1 MSDPKLDQLCVNT
14 IRFLAVDAVEQA
26 NSGHA
31 GAPMGVG
38 PLAYVLWDRFLRHN
52 PLDPEWPDRD
62 RFVLSA
68 GHASMLLYSLLHL
81 TGYRLP
87 LSELKRFRQLGSKTP
102 GHPEYGETPGVETTT
117 GPLGQGAANAVGMAI
132 AERILAET
140 YNRPGH
146 EIIDHQTYCIV
157 SDGDLMEG
165 VASEAASLAGT
176 LRLGKLVYLYD
187 DNDISIEGDTGIAF
201 REDVGARF
209 KAYGWDVIGPID
221 GMDLSEVDAAVRQ
234 DRTEQSRPK
243 LIVARTTIGF
253 GSPNLAGTGAAHS
266 DPMGPDEVRLTKQN
280 LGWEYEGAFVIPEQV
295 LAHMRRAQQEGPE
308 RQRQWDAKM
317 EAYRKAYPEEAD
329 RLAEALSGT
338 PRAGWDQGLEELF
351 EGADKP
357 VSTREASGK
366 TINALAEKVHFLVGG
381 SADLAPSTKTI
392 MNGVGHFSPEDHS
405 GRNMHFGVREHGMG
419 AIANGM
425 ARHGGV
431 LPYTAT
437 FFIFSDYMR
446 PAMRLA
452 ALMGQR
458 VIFLF
463 THDSVGLG
471 EDGPTHEPV
480 EQLMGVRA
488 IPNTVVLRPADANE
502 TVAAWKLAI
511 ERRDGPTIL
520 ALSRQNL
527 PVLNGL
533 TTAMAEGVKRGAY
546 VLWEADGAPVLI
558 LIATGSEVSIALD
571 AAKTLE
577 GRGIKARVV
586 SMPSWELFEAQSP
599 DYREQV
605 LPAGLTRRISVE
617 AGVTLGWSRYVGPSG
632 VSIGVDR
639 FGASAPGKDVY
650 QYLGLTPERVV
661 EEAEHL
667 AASAS

>member
-1 MSDPKLDQLCVNT
+1 MTEAKLDQLCVNT
-14 IRFLAVDAVEQA
+14 IRFLTVDAVEQA

-31 GAPMGVG
+31 GAPMGLG
-38 PLAYVLWDRFLRHN
+38 PLAYVLWDRFLSHN

-87 LSELKRFRQLGSKTP
+87 LSELKQFRQLGSKTP

-140 YNRPGH
+140 YNRPDH
-146 EIIDHQTYCIV
+146 EIIDHWTYCIV

-176 LRLGKLVYLYD
+176 LGLGKLIFLYD
-187 DNDISIEGDTGIAF
+187 DNSISIEGDTSISF

-221 GMDLSEVDAAVRQ
+221 GMDIPEVDAAVRQ
-234 DRTEQSRPK
+234 ARTEQSRPT

-253 GSPNLAGTGAAHS
+253 GSPNKAGKGSIHS
-266 DPMGPDEVRLTKQN
+266 DPLGADEARLTKQN
-280 LGWEYEGAFVIPEQV
+280 LGWDYEDAFTIPEDV
-295 LAHMRRAQQEGPE
+295 LLHMRRAKQEGPE
-308 RQRQWDAKM
+308 RQRQWDVKM
-317 EAYRKAYPEEAD
+317 QSYRRAYPEEAG

-338 PRAGWDQGLEELF
+338 PRTGWDQGLEELF
-351 EGADKP
+351 KGAEKP

-366 TINALAEKVHFLVGG
+366 VINTLAEKVHFLVGG

-392 MNGVGHFSPEDHS
+392 MSAVGHFSPEDHS

-458 VIFLF
+458 VVFLF
-463 THDSVGLG
+463 THDSVGVG

-480 EQLMGVRA
+480 EQLMGIRTV
-488 IPNTVVLRPADANE
+488 PNMVVIRPADANE
-502 TVAAWKLAI
+502 TIAAWKLAI
-511 ERRDGPTIL
+511 ERRDGPTVL

-527 PVLNGL
+527 PVLNGS
-533 TTAMAEGVKRGAY
+533 ASSVAEGVKRGAY
-546 VLWEADGAPVLI
+546 VLWEAKGAPALI
-558 LIATGSEVSIALD
+558 LIGTGSEVSIALE
-571 AAKTLE
+571 AAKTLDA
-577 GRGIKARVV
+577 RGTKVRVV

-599 DYREQV
+599 EYREQV
-605 LPAGLTRRISVE
+605 LPPDVTRRISVE
-617 AGVTLGWSRYVGPSG
+617 AGVTLGWSRYVGPNG

-667 AASAS
+667 AAS